1 MDDKINLFA
10 TAPKGME
17 PLLADELGALGA
29 SSVKQTRAGVAF
41 EGTLRLAYTV
51 CLWSRIANRI
61 LLPLD
66 RVFAANQ
73 RQLYEGVQA
82 IDWQQH
88 FTPDNTI
95 AVDFNGRGA
104 AIRHSQFGAQRTKDA
119 IVDQF
124 VDRCGTRPT
133 VDLHNPDI
141 RINVYLYKDQATV
154 SLDLSG
160 ASLHL
165 RGYRQQQVAAPLKE
179 NLAAAILMRAG
190 WQEIAKQGGSLVDP
204 MCGSGTLLIE
214 AAMMAGDLAP
224 GLMRQH
230 FGFVCWK
237 RHDKALWRQLYDAAI
252 NRRNEGASNIPP
264 IYGYDHDANAISIA
278 KANITRASL
287 CDYIHVSRQP
297 LSKLVNIDHGKFGL
311 VVSNPPYGERSGD
324 QNTLPT
330 LYKTLG
336 DRLKTQYIGWHAA
349 ILTSDTELG
358 KRIGIRARRMYKL
371 YNGAL
376 ECKLLRFDIEPEW
389 FMGHDSGRRNELTP
403 LPAEARSD
411 GATMFANRF
420 RKNINHLRKWAD
432 KNGIFSY
439 RLYDNDLPDYAF
451 AIDLYQGKQSWVH
464 LQEYAAPKTVDKHK
478 ASQRLREAI
487 GIIPE
492 LLDID
497 RGQLFYK
504 IRQRQKGLRQYE
516 KSDQK
521 PVFHPV
527 KEAEYEFLVDFGRY
541 LDTGLFLDHRLIRQL
556 IAQLAKNKT
565 VLNLFSYTGSISV
578 YAARGGAKSVTS
590 VDLSKTYLEWS
601 INNFKHNS
609 ISLDKHEFIHAD
621 CLQWLK
627 NLNPQK
633 KYQLIILDPPTF
645 SNSKRMNQ
653 SFDVQR
659 DHNHLIRLTMQS
671 LTADGILIFSNN
683 FRKFKMDESLQGDYH
698 VVNITGQTIPKDFE
712 RNRKIHNCWQISR
725 E

>member
-1 MDDKINLFA
+1 MDKIYLFA

-17 PLLADELGALGA
+17 PLLAEELESLGAP
-29 SSVKQTRAGVAF
+29 SVKQTRAGVTF
-41 EGTLRLAYTV
+41 EGTLRLAYTT

-66 RVFAANQ
+66 RVFAANEH
-73 RQLYEGVQA
+73 QLYEGVQA

-95 AVDFNGRGA
+95 AVDFNGRGT
-104 AIRHSQFGAQRTKDA
+104 AIHHSKFGAQRTKDA

-124 VDRCGTRPT
+124 LDRCGSRPT
-133 VDLHNPDI
+133 VELQNPDI
-141 RINVYLYKDQATV
+141 RINVYLYKDQATI

-165 RGYRQQQVAAPLKE
+165 RGYREQQVAAPLKE

-190 WQEIAKQGGSLVDP
+190 WNDIAKQGGSLVDP

-214 AAMMAGDLAP
+214 AAMMAGDHAP
-224 GLMRQH
+224 GLMRRH
-230 FGFVCWK
+230 FGFVFWK
-237 RHDKALWRQLYDAAI
+237 RHDKTLWRQLYDAAI
-252 NRRNEGASNIPP
+252 NRRNEGTSNIPP
-264 IYGYDHDANAISIA
+264 LYGYDHDASAISIA
-278 KANITRASL
+278 KANITRAGL
-287 CDYIHVSRQP
+287 CAYIRVNRQP

-311 VVSNPPYGERSGD
+311 LVSNPPYGERIGD
-324 QNTLPT
+324 KNTLPT

-336 DRLKTQYIGWHAA
+336 DGLKRQYKGWRAA
-349 ILTSDTELG
+349 ILTGDTELG
-358 KRIGIRARRMYKL
+358 KWIGIRARRMYKL

-376 ECKLLRFDIEPEW
+376 ECTLLRFDVEPEW
-389 FMGHDSGRRNELTP
+389 FMKRDSGQRNELTP
-403 LPAEARSD
+403 LPAEARSN
-411 GATMFANRF
+411 GATMFANRL

-432 KNGIFSY
+432 KHGIFSY

-451 AIDLYQGKQSWVH
+451 AIDLYQGKQSWIH
-464 LQEYAAPKTVDKHK
+464 LQEYAAPKTVEKHK
-478 ASQRLREAI
+478 AVQRRREVI

-492 LLDID
+492 LLNID
-497 RGQLFYK
+497 REQMFYK
-504 IRQRQKGLRQYE
+504 IRQKQKGLRQYE

-521 PVFHPV
+521 PVFHSI
-527 KEAEYEFLVDFGRY
+527 KEGEYAFLLDFGSY
-541 LDTGLFLDHRLIRQL
+541 LDAGLFLDHRLTRQL

-601 INNFKHNS
+601 KNNFKHNL

-621 CLQWLK
+621 CVQWLK

-633 KYQLIILDPPTF
+633 KYQLIVLDPPTF
-645 SNSKRMNQ
+645 SNSKSMNKP
-653 SFDVQR
+653 FDVQR
-659 DHNHLIRLTMQS
+659 DHNHLIRLAMRS
-671 LTADGILIFSNN
+671 LTTDGILIFSTN
-683 FRKFKMDESLQGDYH
+683 FRRFKIDESLQEDYH
-698 VVNITGQTIPKDFE
+698 VVNITDQTIPKDFE
-712 RNRKIHNCWQISR
+712 RNRKIHNCWQIR
-725 E
+725 QR